1 MQTVK
6 INAGFSEKTSENYNS
21 TQHSISLE
29 MDIQVNVCTLVILSN
44 WPYSFV
50 TSIIFCASFN
60 TVSFLN
66 LPRF

>member
-29 MDIQVNVCTLVILSN
+29 MDIQVNGNTRDLKNLLSTVQFFFKIPGEGN
-44 WPYSFV
+44 WPREFWE
-50 TSIIFCASFN
+50 
-60 TVSFLN
+60 
-66 LPRF
+66 